1 MNNNKEDYYEK
12 KNKEKIKES
21 AKNQYYSGENKE
33 KPKTYEKKKNKRI

>member
-1 MNNNKEDYYEK
+1 MKKK

-33 KPKTYEKKKNKRI
+33 KPKTYEKKRIKEYN